1 MTGVAAANSLFID
14 MVKNFN
20 LIFIVLFGLL
30 SCSEESSPNVEVGED
45 AIFVDQGTS
54 LYADNN
60 PLNDVLFQA
69 FWWDSFNDPKIGG
82 YSSFYAFLEDQIVS
96 LSNAHIDENLL
107 VKIGSGAYV
116 PDSQWKETRKALA
129 YAVWEK

>member
-30 SCSEESSPNVEVGED
+30 SCSEE
-45 AIFVDQGTS
+45 
-54 LYADNN
+54 
-60 PLNDVLFQA
+60 
-69 FWWDSFNDPKIGG
+69 
-82 YSSFYAFLEDQIVS
+82 
-96 LSNAHIDENLL
+96 L

>member
-1 MTGVAAANSLFID
+1 M
-14 MVKNFN
+14 KNYA
-20 LIFIVLFGLL
+20 LAYIVLFGLL
-30 SCSEESSPNVEVGED
+30 SCSKEASPNVEVEED
-45 AIFVDQGTS
+45 AVFVDQGTS
-54 LYADNN
+54 QYADNN

-69 FWWDSFNDPKIGG
+69 FWWDSFNDLKIGG